1 MEKQNPTES
10 IDHQLVVENKNVKRT
25 KILNALLIGFLAGI
39 VGIGVVSAFI
49 SGKFII
55 LIPLLF
61 PLYFSYKLIK
71 ISQKNIS

>member
-10 IDHQLVVENKNVKRT
+10 IDDLIVVENKNVKRA

-71 ISQKNIS
+71 PSQKNIS

>member
-71 ISQKNIS
+71 ISQKNII